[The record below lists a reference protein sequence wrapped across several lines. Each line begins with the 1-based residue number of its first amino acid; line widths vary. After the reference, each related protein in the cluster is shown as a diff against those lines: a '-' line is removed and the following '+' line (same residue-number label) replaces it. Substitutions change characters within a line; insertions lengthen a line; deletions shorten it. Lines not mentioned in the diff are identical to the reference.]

1 MKKIISVLAVVLV
14 LVASM
19 VLGACQPDIA
29 DNTEYYDEITKTL
42 KLTKSYEGKSFLT
55 DGIGSATLDAHTDGD
70 TTRFRLADGT
80 TVVVRYYEINTPEST
95 GDVQKWGL
103 AASLFVKN
111 KLTNAAEIVL
121 EATAVPA
128 VKESYGRW
136 LGYVWYKETA
146 DSDFKLLNLELV
158 ENGFSAN
165 EGINTSAYPYYSYF
179 KKAND
184 FAQSIKLRLYS
195 DLDDPLYS
203 DDPIEMTIKDF
214 WNNTD
219 QYYNEETSAG
229 SKVVFYA
236 YLTDLTISSSSTH
249 TFVATEYY
257 PETGETYSINVYA
270 AYNSSPA
277 SRMKIGHMYR
287 IEGSVQQHKG
297 QFQISGITYSSMY
310 QLPGYTYVTQND
322 YYLTFDGS
330 KSYISQFSATLY
342 GDVTVTE
349 VQPLEG
355 NVLTFKGTA
364 QQKNRDG
371 YDEEVFTF
379 TFTVTVPEN
388 YDGEIAVGDKLSL
401 TGLQLVEDSGEITI
415 LNYSDIR

>member
-14 LVASM
+14 LAASM
-19 VLGACQPDIA
+19 VLGACRPDIA

-80 TVVVRYYEINTPEST
+80 TAVIRYYEVNTPEST

-128 VKESYGRW
+128 EKESYGRW

-195 DLDDPLYS
+195 DLEDPLYS

-287 IEGSVQQHKG
+287 IEGSVQQYGG

-310 QLPGYTYVTQND
+310 KLPGYTYVTQND
-322 YYLTFDGS
+322 YYLTFNGS
-330 KSYISQFSATLY
+330 EPYISQFSATLY
-342 GDVTVTE
+342 GNVTVTE